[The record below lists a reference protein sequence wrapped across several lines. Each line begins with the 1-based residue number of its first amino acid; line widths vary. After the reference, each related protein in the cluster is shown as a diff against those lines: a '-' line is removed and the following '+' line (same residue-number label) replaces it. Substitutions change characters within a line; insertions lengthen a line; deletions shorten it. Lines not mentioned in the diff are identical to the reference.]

1 MYSRLTRENGDKS
14 INELGK
20 MVLENSI
27 FPLNNEQ
34 VLVLVR
40 ALIKYDNEL
49 VLKLLK
55 NRTENEDMSAF
66 MARMDDIIQEK

>member
-1 MYSRLTRENGDKS
+1 MYSRLTRENPDKS

-20 MVLENSI
+20 RVLKNSI

-34 VLVLVR
+34 VLILVQ

-49 VLKLLK
+49 VLRLLK
-55 NRTENEDMSAF
+55 NRTQNENMSSF
-66 MARMDDIIQEK
+66 MARMEDVLKEK

>member
-1 MYSRLTRENGDKS
+1 MYSRLTRENADKS

-27 FPLNNEQ
+27 FPLDNEQ

-40 ALIKYDNEL
+40 ALIKYDSEL

-55 NRTENEDMSAF
+55 SRTENEDMSAF
-66 MARMDDIIQEK
+66 MARMDDIMQEK